1 MIFRRS
7 CTLLPLLTT
16 RGPWESADSIGPKLL
31 SERAGPVHTAA
42 RPLQTLT
49 AMYFSVL
56 LRVTL
61 LTAALLAAPCAIAQ
75 PSGPP
80 AVGVVTAERQPM
92 TESYEFNGRIQ
103 PINTVNIVARVTA
116 FLEKQL
122 FVEGGEV
129 KSGDLLYRL
138 EKMSFQAAVDV
149 QAAAVEQAEA
159 KLANDNSELRRAQRL
174 LQTNAGSAQAA
185 DRAEMTQ
192 RVAAAQ
198 LKSAQAQLKTAHI
211 NLSYTDIRAPIDG
224 LIDRTSVTTGN
235 VVSPTSGI
243 MATLVS
249 QDPMYVVF
257 SVSTRQA
264 IELRQQY
271 ADKGF
276 DAFKF
281 RLRLPDGRLYG
292 EVGKPDFFNN
302 TIARDS
308 DTLLVRGVVPN
319 PPLGSQTAGR
329 VRLRELIADE
339 SVTVLLE
346 SVMPRQVIPVP
357 RAALLAN
364 QEGTYVYVIDEHNV
378 ARQRDVRIGPSTSE
392 TAGIIDGLAEGE
404 RIIIDGIERVRT
416 NSSVSPAPASSLT
429 SGSKHR

>member
-1 MIFRRS
+1 
-7 CTLLPLLTT
+7 
-16 RGPWESADSIGPKLL
+16 
-31 SERAGPVHTAA
+31 
-42 RPLQTLT
+42 
-49 AMYFSVL
+49 
-56 LRVTL
+56 
-61 LTAALLAAPCAIAQ
+61 
-75 PSGPP
+75 
-80 AVGVVTAERQPM
+80 VVTAERQPM

-103 PINTVNIVARVTA
+103 PINAVKIVARVTA
-116 FLEKQL
+116 FLEKQF

-129 KSGDLLYRL
+129 NSGDLLYRL
-138 EKMSFQAAVDV
+138 EKMPFQAAVDV

-159 KLANDNSELRRAQRL
+159 RLANDNNELRRAQRL
-174 LQTNAGSAQAA
+174 LQTNAGSAQVA
-185 DRAEMTQ
+185 DNAEMTR
-192 RVAAAQ
+192 RVAAAE
-198 LKSAQAQLKTAHI
+198 LKSAQARLETARV

-224 LIDRTSVTTGN
+224 LIDRTSVTIGN

-257 SVSTRQA
+257 SISTRQA

-276 DAFKF
+276 DAFDI

-292 EVGKPDFFNN
+292 EVGKPDFFSN

-308 DTLLVRGVVPN
+308 DTLLVRGVVAN
-319 PPLGSQTAGR
+319 PLLGSQTAGR

-357 RAALLAN
+357 RAALLSN
-364 QEGTYVYVIDEHNV
+364 QEGTYVYVTDEHNV
-378 ARQRDVRIGPSTSE
+378 ARQRDVRIGGSASE
-392 TAGIIDGLAEGE
+392 MAGIIDGLAEGE
-404 RIIIDGIERVRT
+404 RIIIEGIERVRV
-416 NSSVSPAPASSLT
+416 NSPVSPTPASSLT